1 MTLTWE
7 ASYAIAQELRRNHP
21 QVDLNAVSLQEIYMW
36 TISLP
41 EFEDD
46 PSMANDEILMAI
58 FQEWLEEDLE

>member
-7 ASYAIAQELRRNHP
+7 ASYAIARELRRNHP
-21 QVDLNAVSLQEIYMW
+21 QVDLNAVSLQEIYIW

-46 PSMANDEILMAI
+46 PAMANDEILMAI